1 MSVIVKICGFRG
13 AEQVDAA
20 VEAGVDAVGF
30 VFTKSIRQ
38 ITPKQAVAISAN
50 VPARVRRVA
59 VMRHPSDDLWQD
71 VLATFAPDIL
81 QTDAEDFASLVVP
94 DSVETWPVFREG
106 GAAVSTTGR
115 YVYEGAKSGHGETVD
130 WSRAA
135 AIAEDG
141 NMILA
146 GGLAAGNIAEAIATV
161 RPFGVDLSSAVESS
175 PGQKDSQLIREFLS
189 AARAAENKS

>member
-1 MSVIVKICGFRG
+1 MSVVVKICGFRD
-13 AEQVDAA
+13 AEQVYAA
-20 VEAGVDAVGF
+20 VAAGVDAVGF
-30 VFTKSIRQ
+30 VFTESIRQ
-38 ITPKQAVAISAN
+38 ITPEQAIAISAN
-50 VPARVRRVA
+50 VPAHVKRVA

-71 VLATFAPDIL
+71 VLANFAPDVL
-81 QTDAEDFASLVVP
+81 QTDAEDFSALVVP

-106 GAAVSTTGR
+106 GAPVTATGY

-135 AIAEDG
+135 AIAKSG

-146 GGLAAGNIAEAIATV
+146 GGLAAGNVAEAIETV
-161 RPFGVDLSSAVESS
+161 QPFGVDLSSAVESS

-189 AARAAENKS
+189 AVRAAEKRS